1 MIEEPPNPRGG
12 TPPTHSRGDGWTS
25 GPRPDPAGT
34 ATAWAQLD
42 AVLVTLPRKSCK
54 RDTPGT
60 NNLFTFLQ
68 VLSSIPSCL
77 VKNGSNLKKNKS
89 ELASCR
95 IGNPL
100 AGPQWFYPKHVIGSS
115 ISAGTLW
122 HLSLSSYESDHCPRC
137 TVITSSLM
145 LGAVSKAAE
154 KLR

>member
-77 VKNGSNLKKNKS
+77 VKNGSNLKKNKVNWHHVGS
-89 ELASCR
+89 EIHWQDHSGFTLNRSLAAAFQQELC
-95 IGNPL
+95 
-100 AGPQWFYPKHVIGSS
+100 
-115 ISAGTLW
+115 GT
-122 HLSLSSYESDHCPRC
+122 
-137 TVITSSLM
+137 
-145 LGAVSKAAE
+145 
-154 KLR
+154 